1 MTVIIFQVETV
12 REENWKASSFI
23 FDSVFKIKNGIIKLK
38 LFDKVSKMKYD
49 QIWATNT
56 SDTNVEFLYYVNKY
70 TLSLRKKDNSRI
82 CKSEMSDKCKP

>member
-1 MTVIIFQVETV
+1 MAVIIFQVETV

-49 QIWATNT
+49 QI
-56 SDTNVEFLYYVNKY
+56 
-70 TLSLRKKDNSRI
+70 
-82 CKSEMSDKCKP
+82 